1 MMESGSR
8 AMPDQPEIW
17 LPTRGTLLSRLKNWN
32 DQESWR
38 EFFDRY
44 WRFIYSVALRAG
56 LTDTEAEEVVQETV
70 ITVAKQMPG
79 FKYDRS
85 KGSFKGWLQKTTRWK
100 ILAQLRKR
108 QANQRF
114 ADSGVAGALNEEGA
128 SETIDPGLSDLEAR
142 WQEEWE
148 QNLMEVALERV
159 KRLVRPREFQV
170 FDFCTVKEWPVAKV
184 ATHLNLIRPQVYYL
198 NKKLNRMIRNEI
210 RSLRA
215 ELE

>member
-1 MMESGSR
+1 MTDK
-8 AMPDQPEIW
+8 PDTW
-17 LPTRGTLLSRLKNWN
+17 LPTRRTLLSRLKNWN

-38 EFFDRY
+38 EFFNRY

-56 LTDTEAEEVVQETV
+56 LTETEAEEVVQETV

-79 FKYDRS
+79 FKYDQS

-108 QANQRF
+108 QREPTVRE
-114 ADSGVAGALNEEGA
+114 GTGLLNEEGEW
-128 SETIDPGLSDLEAR
+128 ETMDPSVSDLEAR

-159 KRLVRPREFQV
+159 KRQVRPREFQV

-184 ATHLNLIRPQVYYL
+184 ASHLNLIRPQVYYL
-198 NKKLNRMIRNEI
+198 NKKVARMIRDEI
-210 RSLRA
+210 EKLRV
-215 ELE
+215 EVSERVRGQ

>member
-1 MMESGSR
+1 
-8 AMPDQPEIW
+8 MPDQPDTW
-17 LPTRGTLLSRLKNWN
+17 LPTRRTLLSRLKNWN

-38 EFFDRY
+38 EFFNRY

-56 LTDTEAEEVVQETV
+56 LTETEAEEVVQETV

-108 QANQRF
+108 QGNQRF
-114 ADSGVAGALNEEGA
+114 EESTGTLNEEGEW
-128 SETIDPGLSDLEAR
+128 ETMDPRVSDLEAR

-148 QNLMEVALERV
+148 QNLMEVAVERV
-159 KRLVRPREFQV
+159 KRQVRPREFQV

-184 ATHLNLIRPQVYYL
+184 ARHLNLIRPQVYYL
-198 NKKLNRMIRNEI
+198 NKKVARMIRDEI
-210 RSLRA
+210 EKVRA
-215 ELE
+215 AEE

>member
-1 MMESGSR
+1 
-8 AMPDQPEIW
+8 MPDKPDTW
-17 LPTRGTLLSRLKNWN
+17 LPTRRTLLSRLKNWN

-38 EFFDRY
+38 EFFNRY

-56 LTDTEAEEVVQETV
+56 LTETEAEEVVQETV

-100 ILAQLRKR
+100 IPAQLRKR
-108 QANQRF
+108 RGNERF
-114 ADSGVAGALNEEGA
+114 EPLGSTATLIEEDEMEPMG
-128 SETIDPGLSDLEAR
+128 PGGSDLEAR

-148 QNLMEVALERV
+148 QNLMEVALDRV
-159 KRLVRPREFQV
+159 KKQVRPHEFQV

-184 ATHLNLIRPQVYYL
+184 ASHLNLIRPQVYYL
-198 NKKLNRMIRNEI
+198 NKKVGRMIRGEI
-210 RSLRA
+210 EKLRA
-215 ELE
+215 EE

>member
-1 MMESGSR
+1 
-8 AMPDQPEIW
+8 MPDQPDTW
-17 LPTRGTLLSRLKNWN
+17 LPTRRTLLSRLKNWN

-38 EFFDRY
+38 EFFNRY

-56 LTDTEAEEVVQETV
+56 LTETEAEEVVQETV
-70 ITVAKQMPG
+70 ITVAKQMPS

-108 QANQRF
+108 QGNQRF
-114 ADSGVAGALNEEGA
+114 EQGTGLLNEEGEW
-128 SETIDPGLSDLEAR
+128 ETMDPGVSDLEAR

-148 QNLMEVALERV
+148 QNLMEVAVERV
-159 KRLVRPREFQV
+159 KRQVRPREFQV

-184 ATHLNLIRPQVYYL
+184 ACHLNLIRPQVYYL
-198 NKKLNRMIRNEI
+198 NKKVARMIRDEI
-210 RSLRA
+210 EKVRA
-215 ELE
+215 EVE